1 MQVTE
6 TSSEGLKRQLKVV
19 VGAGEINAKFAA
31 RLDEIKDRVQ
41 LKGFRKGKVPVAHLK
56 KVFGRSLMGEVLQET
71 IQETSQA
78 AISERKERPALQPE
92 IKLSEDREEL
102 ERVMAG
108 QADLAFG
115 MTFEVLP
122 EIKLTDFSEIK
133 LERPVA
139 EVDEEAIARALGE
152 LQERNITFQPA
163 EGRAAEEG
171 DRLTI
176 DFTGRIGGEPFEGGA
191 GEDVFLVL
199 GHGHFIPG
207 IEEGLKGAR
216 AGEERTVP
224 ATFPENYPVKELA
237 GKTAEF
243 TIKVKDVAVP
253 NKPALDDE
261 FAKSLG
267 AESLDQLRSLVS
279 QQIKRDLDAVSRR
292 KVKRALLD
300 ELERLHTFDLPPS
313 LVEREFE
320 AIMRQ
325 VTEGLQRAGKTFAD
339 EGKSEEEARAE
350 YRKIAERRVRL
361 GLILGEIGERN
372 KIEVTQEELRRALVD
387 QARRYPGQ
395 ERAVYEFYE
404 RNPGAV
410 AELRAPIYEEKV
422 VDFILELAKPSEKRV
437 TRQELLGGSEDEEA

>member
-1 MQVTE
+1 
-6 TSSEGLKRQLKVV
+6 
-19 VGAGEINAKFAA
+19 
-31 RLDEIKDRVQ
+31 
-41 LKGFRKGKVPVAHLK
+41 
-56 KVFGRSLMGEVLQET
+56 
-71 IQETSQA
+71 
-78 AISERKERPALQPE
+78 
-92 IKLSEDREEL
+92 
-102 ERVMAG
+102 
-108 QADLAFG
+108 
-115 MTFEVLP
+115 
-122 EIKLTDFSEIK
+122 
-133 LERPVA
+133 
-139 EVDEEAIARALGE
+139 
-152 LQERNITFQPA
+152 
-163 EGRAAEEG
+163 
-171 DRLTI
+171 
-176 DFTGRIGGEPFEGGA
+176 
-191 GEDVFLVL
+191 
-199 GHGHFIPG
+199 
-207 IEEGLKGAR
+207 
-216 AGEERTVP
+216 
-224 ATFPENYPVKELA
+224 
-237 GKTAEF
+237 
-243 TIKVKDVAVP
+243 
-253 NKPALDDE
+253 
-261 FAKSLG
+261 
-267 AESLDQLRSLVS
+267 VS

-404 RNPGAV
+404 KNPGAV